1 MWIVKV
7 NVQILTNLRLKSVS
21 SRLVQINLKSYFV
34 RINSTWGQLR
44 SEELTPLDLKRRSRL
59 GSTLWGRL
67 PGLLATKVN
76 TGKYSLAFA
85 TCQDGT
91 SLSTG
96 APLTATSDIHQ
107 QLPTYMADI
116 CRDWLTNQ
124 NTDCCFVVIGL
135 VGRQS
140 QSSLVSQ
147 SANHGIYQ
155 PYMLAGR
162 CFHLRQP
169 VVPLSVRP

>member
-1 MWIVKV
+1 M
-7 NVQILTNLRLKSVS
+7 NVQILTNLCLKSVS
-21 SRLVQINLKSYFV
+21 NQLEKLLCAYKFNLGSVALRRIDPTRLETEK
-34 RINSTWGQLR
+34 STWVDFVGL
-44 SEELTPLDLKRRSRL
+44 
-59 GSTLWGRL
+59 TLWGRL

-76 TGKYSLAFA
+76 KYSMAIT

-96 APLTATSDIHQ
+96 APLTATSDIYQ
-107 QLPTYMADI
+107 QVPMYMADI
-116 CRDWLTNQ
+116 RRDWLTNQ